1 MPAFDII
8 TDSTANLTQKLI
20 KENSVIEIP
29 FPYFTEGK
37 EPPFCTLEEF
47 DDVKYYTDIKNGLKV
62 ITSQIN
68 PQKYID
74 FFRPSLENGR
84 DILFIGLSSGISG
97 SFTSAT
103 MAREQLAEEF
113 PDRKIELIDSLSAG
127 LGEGLLVLK
136 AASLRA
142 DGASIESVV
151 YSILEQRNKLYQVFI
166 ADDLIHLK
174 RTGRISNA
182 SAIIGTALGIKP
194 LLKGSEEG
202 RIVAFGK
209 IRGRTRAIDAMAEKY
224 FTLAKNPELQTV
236 GITYAGCREDAE
248 FLAQKLREKM
258 PPKEFLILK
267 HEPATGSHIG
277 PGSLALFFEG
287 DSDVRTK

>member
-1 MPAFDII
+1 
-8 TDSTANLTQKLI
+8 
-20 KENSVIEIP
+20 
-29 FPYFTEGK
+29 
-37 EPPFCTLEEF
+37 
-47 DDVKYYTDIKNGLKV
+47 
-62 ITSQIN
+62 
-68 PQKYID
+68 
-74 FFRPSLENGR
+74 
-84 DILFIGLSSGISG
+84 
-97 SFTSAT
+97 

-236 GITYAGCREDAE
+236 GITYAGCRADAE
-248 FLAQKLREKM
+248 SLAQKLREKM

>member
-47 DDVKYYTDIKNGLKV
+47 DDIKNGLKV

-84 DILFIGLSSGISG
+84 DVLFIGLSSGISG

-236 GITYAGCREDAE
+236 GITYAGCRADAE
-248 FLAQKLREKM
+248 SLAQKLREKM

>member
-84 DILFIGLSSGISG
+84 DVLFIGLSSGISG

-236 GITYAGCREDAE
+236 GITYAGCRADAE
-248 FLAQKLREKM
+248 SLAQKLREKM

>member
-202 RIVAFGK
+202 RIVAFSK

-236 GITYAGCREDAE
+236 GITYAGCRADAE
-248 FLAQKLREKM
+248 SLAQKLREKM